1 MLSLHLILLLLA
13 GLVLSEDP
21 TGSVEPTAPLG
32 PYYPEDGQYYPDYGY
47 PATQDTAPSIIDRQ
61 AIETVLGA
69 PVVITAF
76 FAALVGGIMSPFISE
91 GLSRLGEYEIE
102 WPEVKRRVPL
112 PSSEDS
118 EEEDGRSLDSW
129 SWIKA
134 LETVSQAVEA
144 SRTKRSSQMFSKFLK
159 R

>member
-1 MLSLHLILLLLA
+1 MLSLHVIVPLLA
-13 GLVLSEDP
+13 GLALSEEL
-21 TGSVEPTAPLG
+21 TGSVEPTAPVG
-32 PYYPEDGQYYPDYGY
+32 PYYPDDGHYYPDYGY

-76 FAALVGGIMSPFISE
+76 FAALVGGIMSPFIHE

-102 WPEVKRRVPL
+102 WPEVKRRVPV
-112 PSSEDS
+112 PSSENS